1 MHVEIADFDFEA
13 LERAAY
19 GRNPV
24 AWFEIWGRIEDKNVG
39 SDPNQAPKANYLQA
53 KVGEAIELCLK
64 AKRPIRLILYKPRQ
78 QGCSTITVEV
88 LYVLG
93 RVVKMKILVIGGQA
107 SQTDNLWKIL
117 RYYGAQDKF
126 NWGNT
131 WDCNA
136 ERATCSNGTTWER
149 ETAGDKEAGRSGNYH
164 AVIACVP
171 GNTQVIGEHGTSK
184 AIRDVVVGE
193 RIVTHLGNSTEV
205 AALRSMP
212 NTKGDLFEIVPY
224 IGVPVSF
231 TFDHAVWTKNGWV
244 DAGDIK
250 PGDFVSM
257 PIRRISNTRRLI
269 QFADSPIRKQGGGK
283 PRPFA
288 NAEVELTEE
297 FGYFIGYYL
306 AEGCVCYSE
315 RRYPSKI
322 TFTHDDESRDRGYAD
337 RAIRAV
343 NHLVTSTYESRNG
356 TSNAIHRELRC
367 SSLANWIN
375 MEFGSAK
382 AGGKR
387 IPDWVFEAGTEFCR
401 GIVTGYLCGDGS
413 KNGAIGGGRKY
424 DKVNAKC
431 VYPSIL
437 PQIRDIIASFGWGW
451 AGIRHEVGASR
462 YGRNCRDL
470 WQADWNGNVGRI
482 LRGLMGLPALE
493 VSPRK
498 IRDGKYHIENGMVWI
513 KVKEVRRCRCD
524 EVWDLATSH
533 ADGSFRTLGFS
544 CHNTEVARW
553 PTDGA
558 KNASDVLNS
567 VLNCV
572 GDGEGTVVIM
582 ESTAQGPKGEF
593 PKTWQGAVTIEE
605 FAAGKYGNGYI
616 KIFAGWYRFP
626 RCWTKLDPGE
636 TPETLRKKIA
646 DAGDSK
652 ALRIWD
658 QLNLQP
664 EQIKWY
670 HEVLGKPECGGDPMK
685 RDREYPT
692 FEADGFKASS
702 PSRFSLEALEIL
714 EAKALP
720 RRDEIIWATLQL
732 PPEEINKPDVRDRNY
747 RLAMPMPCTR
757 DEAEV
762 AIMEMPIEGE
772 SYIVATDN
780 GKGMSYTEGGDTD
793 PNAIVVW
800 KRGSWGERGNW
811 RPGEVVACLVP
822 ETRWDQDVL
831 AEVVALLSGLYG
843 CCMVVPEA
851 NRGEMLI
858 SELRKRGVM
867 IFERD
872 RKKTEVEQGKETKLW
887 GYNTTPESKRYLT
900 ENLAARIR
908 QWNTDATGIRIWF
921 QWIIDELRTFVRHKD
936 GTEGA
941 LKIAGCHDDFVMAL
955 AIAVACE
962 ASATVYYRPF
972 RAEKVRIAGLPG
984 QDTDERGVW

>member
-1 MHVEIADFDFEA
+1 MHAELADFDFQA

-19 GRNPV
+19 GHNPV

-39 SDPNQAPKANYLQA
+39 SDPDKAPKANYLQA
-53 KVGEAIELCLK
+53 KVGEAIALCLRQ
-64 AKRPIRLILYKPRQ
+64 KRPIRLILYKPRQ

-117 RYYGAQDKF
+117 RYYGAKDQFD
-126 NWGNT
+126 WGNT

-164 AVIACVP
+164 AVIA
-171 GNTQVIGEHGTSK
+171 
-184 AIRDVVVGE
+184 
-193 RIVTHLGNSTEV
+193 
-205 AALRSMP
+205 
-212 NTKGDLFEIVPY
+212 
-224 IGVPVSF
+224 
-231 TFDHAVWTKNGWV
+231 
-244 DAGDIK
+244 
-250 PGDFVSM
+250 
-257 PIRRISNTRRLI
+257 
-269 QFADSPIRKQGGGK
+269 
-283 PRPFA
+283 
-288 NAEVELTEE
+288 
-297 FGYFIGYYL
+297 
-306 AEGCVCYSE
+306 
-315 RRYPSKI
+315 
-322 TFTHDDESRDRGYAD
+322 
-337 RAIRAV
+337 
-343 NHLVTSTYESRNG
+343 
-356 TSNAIHRELRC
+356 
-367 SSLANWIN
+367 
-375 MEFGSAK
+375 
-382 AGGKR
+382 
-387 IPDWVFEAGTEFCR
+387 
-401 GIVTGYLCGDGS
+401 
-413 KNGAIGGGRKY
+413 
-424 DKVNAKC
+424 
-431 VYPSIL
+431 
-437 PQIRDIIASFGWGW
+437 
-451 AGIRHEVGASR
+451 
-462 YGRNCRDL
+462 
-470 WQADWNGNVGRI
+470 
-482 LRGLMGLPALE
+482 
-493 VSPRK
+493 
-498 IRDGKYHIENGMVWI
+498 
-513 KVKEVRRCRCD
+513 
-524 EVWDLATSH
+524 
-533 ADGSFRTLGFS
+533 
-544 CHNTEVARW
+544 TEVARW

-572 GDGEGTVVIM
+572 GDGEGTAVIM

-593 PKTWQGAVTIEE
+593 PKTWNGAVTIEE

-626 RCWTKLDPGE
+626 RCWSKLDPGE

-652 ALRIWD
+652 ALRIWE
-658 QLNLQP
+658 QLNLEP
-664 EQIKWY
+664 ERVKWY
-670 HEVLGKPECGGDPMK
+670 HEVLNKPECGGDPMK

-720 RRDEIIWATLQL
+720 RRDDIIWATLQL
-732 PPEEINKPDVRDRNY
+732 PPEEINKPDVRGRNY
-747 RLAMPMPCTR
+747 RLAMPMPCPR
-757 DEAEV
+757 DQAEV

-772 SYIVATDN
+772 SYIIATDN
-780 GKGMSYTEGGDTD
+780 GKGESYTEGGDTD

-800 KRGSWGERGNW
+800 KRGSWGPRGNW
-811 RPGEVVACLVP
+811 RPGEVVASLAP
-822 ETRWDQDVL
+822 ETRWDQDVM
-831 AEVVALLSGLYG
+831 AEVVALMSGLYG

-858 SELRKRGVM
+858 SELRKRNVM

-872 RKKTEVEQGKETKLW
+872 RKKTEVEQAKETKLW

-921 QWIIDELRTFVRHKD
+921 QWIIDELRTFVRHKN

-962 ASATVYYRPF
+962 ASATTYYRPF
-972 RAEKVRIAGLPG
+972 RAERMRIEGLPG